1 MSLGCLIRLSKEK
14 KINEEDSNYTR
25 NYYSNDRDGTLEKNR
40 SKSTAIDSK
49 T

>member
-1 MSLGCLIRLSKEK
+1 MSLGCLIRLRKEK
-14 KINEEDSNYTR
+14 EEDSNYTR